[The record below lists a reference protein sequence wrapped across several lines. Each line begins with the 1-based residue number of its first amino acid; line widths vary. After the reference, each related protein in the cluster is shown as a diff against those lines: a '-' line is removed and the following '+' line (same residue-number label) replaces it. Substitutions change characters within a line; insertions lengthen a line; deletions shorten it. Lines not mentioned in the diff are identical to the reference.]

1 MASLQIYGHGK
12 SNDLELSLGAD
23 VMPSA
28 LEAGAMSL
36 PVTRHY
42 ITRDSSPSSHQ
53 NRMSP

>member
-1 MASLQIYGHGK
+1 MASLEIHGHGK

-36 PVTRHY
+36 PVTGRC

-53 NRMSP
+53 DRMSP

>member
-1 MASLQIYGHGK
+1 MASLQIHGHGK

-28 LEAGAMSL
+28 LEAGALSL
-36 PVTRHY
+36 PVTGHY